1 LADRADFFAA
11 AAQIMRRILVDLAR
25 EACTSV
31 EGGLGRFPYDRIHP
45 AFQLR
50 ADLFLREIG

>member
-31 EGGLGRFPYDRIHP
+31 EAGWA
-45 AFQLR
+45 AFLT
-50 ADLFLREIG
+50 IGFIRHFNCELTCFSGK